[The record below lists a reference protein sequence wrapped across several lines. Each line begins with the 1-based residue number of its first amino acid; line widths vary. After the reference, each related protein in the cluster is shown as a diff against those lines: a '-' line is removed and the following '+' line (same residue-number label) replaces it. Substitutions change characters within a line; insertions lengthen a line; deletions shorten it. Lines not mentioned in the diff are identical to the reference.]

1 MPINNVVTFAI
12 CNVHPGMCF
21 EAAFMVVKSP
31 LVTHVCIRKSQEQL
45 RGGSPVECS
54 QQNVKLSD
62 LIKPG
67 RFDDV
72 VNAVKK
78 VLQNFH
84 FDQGVQNVATPSL
97 CLKIGHSLKKCINI
111 LQGHALRTKDKDL
124 EEDVDN
130 FEKLIGA
137 EWSYSVWHHSLSA
150 LSTKKFNKV
159 DLLPLAEDLEKLRKS
174 ALSKMSSNGEFHEER
189 PHLVCQQKSMEKN
202 KTALLRKK

>member
-1 MPINNVVTFAI
+1 
-12 CNVHPGMCF
+12 
-21 EAAFMVVKSP
+21 MVVKSP
-31 LVTHVCIRKSQEQL
+31 LVTHVCIRKSHELL

-54 QQNVKLSD
+54 KQNVKLSD
-62 LIKPG
+62 FIKPG

-72 VNAVKK
+72 VNAGKK

-111 LQGHALRTKDKDL
+111 LRGHALRRKDKDS

-130 FEKLIGA
+130 FEKLIDA
-137 EWSYSVWHHSLSA
+137 EWSYRVSHHSLSA
-150 LSTKKFNKV
+150 LSFNKV

-174 ALSKMSSNGEFHEER
+174 VLSKMSSNAEILEQHPQLEVWSELAQAT
-189 PHLVCQQKSMEKN
+189 LVRLVMFN
-202 KTALLRKK
+202 KRRGG